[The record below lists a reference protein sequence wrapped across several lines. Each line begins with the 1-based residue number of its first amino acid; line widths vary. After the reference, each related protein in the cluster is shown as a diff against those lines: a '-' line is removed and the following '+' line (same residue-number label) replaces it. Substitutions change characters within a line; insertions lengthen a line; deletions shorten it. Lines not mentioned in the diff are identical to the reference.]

1 MGGVMTEI
9 GLGGWRALTRP
20 PNGRRSWII
29 RGVSRLELLLSSLPR
44 LHDPIMLC
52 LLAVLGSSA
61 LFLLFPAIDMA
72 ASEVFFRAGAGFPL
86 SQEPLLKAFRK
97 SADLALALLVT
108 GLIAGLVWG
117 IARRGP
123 GALVSARR
131 SVFLIAALV
140 IGPGLVVNGLFK
152 SWWGRPRPVAV
163 DVFGGEAPYQTVWRI
178 SDWCQSNCSFVSG
191 EASSAAWL
199 VAATVLIPARLRP
212 VLVPPVVLYA
222 LLISLNRLAFGG
234 HFLSDIVLSWAIS
247 GLVFTVLYR
256 VMVSAP
262 GVATRVRVRA
272 WKGVSR
278 VLARTAPRLPR

>member
-1 MGGVMTEI
+1 MTEI
-9 GLGGWRALTRP
+9 GLGGWRALTQP
-20 PNGRRSWII
+20 PTGRRIWII
-29 RGVSRLELLLSSLPR
+29 RGVSRLGLLISSLPR
-44 LHDPIMLC
+44 PHDPIMLC
-52 LLAVLGSSA
+52 LLAVLAFSA
-61 LFLLFPAIDMA
+61 LFRLFPAMDIA
-72 ASEVFFRAGAGFPL
+72 ASEAFFRAGAGFPL

-97 SADLALALLVT
+97 SSDLVLALLVT
-108 GLIAGLVWG
+108 GLIVTLAWG
-117 IARRGP
+117 IARRGLS
-123 GALVSARR
+123 ALVSARR

-163 DVFGGEAPYQTVWRI
+163 DVFGGEAPYQTVWQL

-247 GLVFTVLYR
+247 GLVFTILYR
-256 VMVSAP
+256 VIVSAP
-262 GVATRVRVRA
+262 GVATRARA
-272 WKGVSR
+272 RARKGVS
-278 VLARTAPRLPR
+278 